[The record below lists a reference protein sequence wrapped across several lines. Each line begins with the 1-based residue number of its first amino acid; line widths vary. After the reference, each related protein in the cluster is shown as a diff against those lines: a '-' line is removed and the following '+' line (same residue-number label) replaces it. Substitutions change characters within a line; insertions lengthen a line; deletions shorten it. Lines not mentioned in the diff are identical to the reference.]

1 MSFKTA
7 LETKIPPPVYGL
19 LTALIIWWIASILP
33 SLELLSGW
41 FKQDGILLIVIG
53 VGLDLTALS
62 QFFKQKTTPNPLS
75 PNKANTIVVSGLYR
89 YSRNPMYLGLLISL
103 TGWALY
109 LGNLAGLACLPIF
122 VLLLNQMQIKPEE
135 RALKEKFGESY
146 RNYLRDV
153 RRWL

>member
-33 SLELLSGW
+33 SLELLPGW
-41 FKQDGILLIVIG
+41 FKQAGILLIVIG
-53 VGLDLTALS
+53 ISLDLTALS

>member
-33 SLELLSGW
+33 SLELLPGW
-41 FKQDGILLIVIG
+41 FKQAGILLIVIG